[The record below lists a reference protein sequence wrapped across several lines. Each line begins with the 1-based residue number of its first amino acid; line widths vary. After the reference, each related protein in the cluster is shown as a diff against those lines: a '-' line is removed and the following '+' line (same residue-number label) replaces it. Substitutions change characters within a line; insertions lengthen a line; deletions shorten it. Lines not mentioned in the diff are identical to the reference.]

1 MPSIRDVALRARVSP
16 STVSRTFRTPELL
29 TDQMKR
35 RVLDAAKQVGYI
47 PKLPIIAQSSA
58 QRKRHVSETAADSI
72 GFLFFARGSQDFVTS
87 HTFYAPVLAG
97 AQAEAAACGMNFL
110 LHTVDFTAV
119 DAPLPR
125 MIVERT
131 VGGILL
137 VGAVNRTIVDKFA
150 VYIPKV
156 VLVDN
161 LDELGAYESVV
172 SDGFGGGLKATRHLI
187 ELGHRRIGFIA
198 TRRGVPTF
206 QDRQRGYWCGLLEAG
221 IVADPALS
229 ILPDVEDENLWNALG
244 QRLVQTLQSK
254 NAPTAL
260 VAANDSCAAFVEWKM
275 RGAGMRVPD
284 DVSLV
289 GFDDVPLATT
299 ADPPLTTVRVDR
311 EAMGR
316 SAVRRLSTLMKSDAD
331 GSDVLVP
338 PGQYKLP
345 VTLIVRESSRPLTQM
360 TQK

>member
-1 MPSIRDVALRARVSP
+1 
-16 STVSRTFRTPELL
+16 L
-29 TDQMKR
+29 TEETQR
-35 RVLDAAKQVGYI
+35 RVLDAAQQVGY
-47 PKLPIIAQSSA
+47 LPRVPEVARVSLK
-58 QRKRHVSETAADSI
+58 RKRHIPEAAADSI
-72 GFLFFARGSQDFVTS
+72 GFLFFARGPKDFVTS

-97 AQAEAAACGMNFL
+97 AQAEASTCGMNFL

-125 MIVERT
+125 MIVERA
-131 VGGILL
+131 VGGLLL
-137 VGAVNRTIVDKFA
+137 VGAVDRAIVDKFA

-172 SDGFGGGLKATRHLI
+172 SDGFGGGLTATRHLVA
-187 ELGHRRIGFIA
+187 LGHKRIGFIA

-221 IVADPALS
+221 IAADPSLS
-229 ILPDVEDENLWNALG
+229 ILPESEDDNRWQELG
-244 QRLVQTLQSK
+244 NHLIQVLTGD
-254 NAPTAL
+254 NPPTAL
-260 VAANDSCAAFVEWKM
+260 VAANDSCAAFAQWKL
-275 RGAGMRVPD
+275 RGAGIRVPD

-289 GFDDVPLATT
+289 GFDDVALAATT
-299 ADPPLTTVRVDR
+299 DPPLTTVRVDR

-316 SAVRRLSTLMKSDAD
+316 AAVRRLATLLKS
-331 GSDVLVP
+331 SDDETEVLLP

-345 VTLIVRESSRPLTQM
+345 VELIVRESCRPLVI
-360 TQK
+360 

>member
-1 MPSIRDVALRARVSP
+1 MASIRDVALKARVSP
-16 STVSRTFRTPELL
+16 STVSRTFRTPDML
-29 TDQMKR
+29 TEQMQR
-35 RVLDAAKQVGYI
+35 RVLDAARQVGYI
-47 PKLPIIAQSSA
+47 PRSVEGVQVAA
-58 QRKRHVSETAADSI
+58 QRKRHVSDAAADSI
-72 GFLFFARGSQDFVTS
+72 GFLFFARGTEDFVTS

-119 DAPLPR
+119 DPPLPR

-131 VGGILL
+131 VGGLLL
-137 VGAVNRTIVDKFA
+137 VGAVDRSIVDKFA

-161 LDELGAYESVV
+161 LDEPGGYESVV
-172 SDGFGGGLKATRHLI
+172 SDGFGGGLAATRYLI
-187 ELGHRRIGFIA
+187 SLGHRRIGFIS

-221 IVADPALS
+221 LVADPSLS
-229 ILPDVEDENLWNALG
+229 ILPETEDDSRWNELGKQLVHAL
-244 QRLVQTLQSK
+244 RSE

-260 VAANDSCAAFVEWKM
+260 VAANDSCAAFAQWKL
-275 RGAGMRVPD
+275 RGAGIRVPD
-284 DVSLV
+284 DISLV

-299 ADPPLTTVRVDR
+299 TDPPLTTVRVDR

-316 SAVRRLSTLMKSDAD
+316 SAVRRLSELMKSDAHD
-331 GSDVLVP
+331 DKALVP

-345 VTLIVRESSRPLTQM
+345 VTLVVRESCRPLT
-360 TQK
+360 